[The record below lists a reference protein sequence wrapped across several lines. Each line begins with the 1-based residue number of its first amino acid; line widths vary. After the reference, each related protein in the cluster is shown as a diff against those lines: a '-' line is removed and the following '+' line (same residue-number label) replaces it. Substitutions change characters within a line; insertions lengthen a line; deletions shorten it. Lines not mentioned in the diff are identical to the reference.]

1 MQVLKEESFKR
12 TYLPIAFCAC
22 CAERSCRVIC
32 FCFGCVSLFLDC
44 SVPIFVDK
52 NKCVLL
58 FDCVVKCCFCILF
71 FLDVDY
77 LTPSQHQEEKYSH
90 NLRNKQSKV
99 MAKSVAVFSSG
110 AEQKEQISG
119 FLKFQQVRDLNNY
132 QPLQII
138 FWNT

>member
-1 MQVLKEESFKR
+1 MHTIDNVNDCMQVLKEESFKR

-77 LTPSQHQEEKYSH
+77 LTPSQHQEES
-90 NLRNKQSKV
+90 NILTTLETNN
-99 MAKSVAVFSSG
+99 
-110 AEQKEQISG
+110 QK
-119 FLKFQQVRDLNNY
+119 
-132 QPLQII
+132 
-138 FWNT
+138 

>member
-58 FDCVVKCCFCILF
+58 FDCVVKCCCFCICF
-71 FLDVDY
+71 SFGVTCN
-77 LTPSQHQEEKYSH
+77 LTPLETTPRRNNKILHH
-90 NLRNKQSKV
+90 LRNTI
-99 MAKSVAVFSSG
+99 KSNG
-110 AEQKEQISG
+110 QISRSI
-119 FLKFQQVRDLNNY
+119 LIWSRAKRTDLR
-132 QPLQII
+132 
-138 FWNT
+138 FFEVSTST